1 MAFGKSKDHKKLP
14 NSDDILSAVS
24 GLEIFEMYL
33 GGIPK
38 KAISSPLREDAT
50 PSFSLFHSD
59 LHGKIFFKDFAT
71 GDTGDCFLFVMR
83 LFNLQ
88 SKVETF
94 NKIASDFQLTQFEL
108 NPSSSYTSPKK
119 PYVSKGNRKKSIKS
133 DKVRISITTRDW
145 KIQDKKYWN
154 SKYELTKDQLDYCN
168 VFPISHY
175 FINGYCTKADDL
187 AYAFVEEK
195 DGIQTF
201 KIYQPFNQ
209 NDEKWINN
217 NDFST
222 WELWTQLP
230 EKGDVLIITSS
241 RKDAM
246 VIKSLFPSDKITSC
260 SLQSEGVNPKL
271 NVTDELKG
279 RFKEIF
285 VLYDNDYTNER
296 NPGRDAGNKLCSL
309 TDFLQIEIPT
319 EICRQYGVKDPSDYV
334 DALSGSDL
342 EHLLLKL
349 IKERLREEE
358 LKQII

>member
-14 NSDDILSAVS
+14 NSNDILSAVS
-24 GLEIFEMYL
+24 DLEIFEMYL
-33 GGIPK
+33 GGIPR
-38 KAISSPLREDAT
+38 KAISSPLREDSK

-59 LHGKIFFKDFAT
+59 QHNKIFFKDFAT
-71 GDTGDCFLFVMR
+71 GETGDCFLFVMR

-108 NPSSSYTSPKK
+108 NPPISYSSPKK
-119 PYVSKGNRKKSIKS
+119 PYVSKSNRKKSIKS
-133 DKVRISITTRDW
+133 DRIRISIRTRDW
-145 KIQDKKYWN
+145 KIRDKNYW
-154 SKYELTKDQLDYCN
+154 SGKYELTKDQLEYCN

-230 EKGDVLIITSS
+230 EKGDILIITSS

-246 VIKSLFPSDKITSC
+246 VIKSLFPSETITAC
-260 SLQSEGVNPKL
+260 SLQSEGVNPKMS
-271 NVTDELKG
+271 VTDELKG

-285 VLYDNDYTNER
+285 VLYDNDYTNDK
-296 NPGRDAGNKLCSL
+296 NPGRNAGQKLCDM
-309 TDFLQIEIPT
+309 TGFLQIEIST
-319 EICRQYGVKDPSDYV
+319 DVCRQYGIKDPSDYL
-334 DALSGSDL
+334 DAISSPELK
-342 EHLLLKL
+342 HLLVTL

-358 LKQII
+358 LKKII